1 MHPSSWQCAYSL
13 QYTPSLQFRQD
24 MKNCKIIY
32 DPQSNTSVNITSMK
46 YNQKVSNIYKIV
58 ICNICNFHRQN
69 IQISKPD
76 GGGIPAAKSLTGRHK
91 NDTTPLCTR
100 TMLVTCTTQSSLS
113 RLEVGACKTVF
124 CSLNWTPGG
133 KKCRIFIWPSTVAN
147 CCWPRWLMDQ
157 MYTSAPGS
165 KESSFRTLVI
175 KCFENHYSFWHY
187 YIIQRFNDGL
197 FNDRTQ
203 GQMQLLLGNITLQEI
218 FTSRKCPPHLRRRR
232 LPHMTYCPHHLSGTL
247 ENIENRFNPELLK
260 MSSKSR

>member
-1 MHPSSWQCAYSL
+1 MRDMYSSWSPWTLAGLTLCR
-13 QYTPSLQFRQD
+13 PDVFKVFRGSWPYWPHRCLIIFQRSC
-24 MKNCKIIY
+24 MKLSFAINATFTAKIF
-32 DPQSNTSVNITSMK
+32 K
-46 YNQKVSNIYKIV
+46 YLNRMVAEYMRQKVWLDVTKMTRRHSAREQCSYYLQCRAVSAGWRSEHVKR
-58 ICNICNFHRQN
+58 CSAPWTEHRE
-69 IQISKPD
+69 
-76 GGGIPAAKSLTGRHK
+76 R
-91 NDTTPLCTR
+91 
-100 TMLVTCTTQSSLS
+100 
-113 RLEVGACKTVF
+113 E
-124 CSLNWTPGG
+124 
-133 KKCRIFIWPSTVAN
+133 KCRIFIWPSTVAN

-203 GQMQLLLGNITLQEI
+203 GQMQLLLGNITLPEI
-218 FTSRKCPPHLRRRR
+218 FTSRKCPPHLRRQR
-232 LPHMTYCPHHLSGTL
+232 LLRMTYCPHHLSGTL